1 MKTRYLCFLMIFCVT
16 SAYGD
21 NMIINKTNITIDD
34 IKSFLFCRESVLR
47 NIKFIYTLRSEQPRY
62 PEYNYKT
69 IIVFGRAG
77 NKVGVEKIFKEDVSN
92 GIFRSMYFFD
102 GEKGYYWAPK
112 TNSITMFGFK
122 PFAESR
128 IGEYLL
134 PFTDWS
140 IGLPLT
146 KTLEDDDDPEIV
158 ESYMKDNEQYVVFK
172 TNVHSYVKEDL
183 KYIDKSKWATLDQ
196 NKIVFKCV
204 YDVNK
209 NIITHRELY
218 INEPCHIVLDVDET
232 KEISPGVHFPIKVS
246 SKSFEK
252 NPDGNGFRVRGY
264 GTTVFRNVILCK
276 EEDSVDAISF
286 ELPRGAEVYNNH
298 TREIS
303 ISGESRIRELPQEEI
318 DTLSVARR
326 LFGLSYQDL
335 VNMLGEIE

>member
-1 MKTRYLCFLMIFCVT
+1 
-16 SAYGD
+16 
-21 NMIINKTNITIDD
+21 
-34 IKSFLFCRESVLR
+34 
-47 NIKFIYTLRSEQPRY
+47 
-62 PEYNYKT
+62 
-69 IIVFGRAG
+69 
-77 NKVGVEKIFKEDVSN
+77 
-92 GIFRSMYFFD
+92 MYFFD

-134 PFTDWS
+134 PFTDWG

-158 ESYMKDNEQYVVFK
+158 ESYVKDNEQYVVFK
-172 TNVHSYVKEDL
+172 TNDHPYVKEDL
-183 KYIDKSKWATLDQ
+183 IHIDKSKWATLDQ
-196 NKIVFKCV
+196 NKTVFKCV
-204 YDVNK
+204 YNVNK

-218 INEPCHIVLDVDET
+218 INEPCHIVLDVEET
-232 KEISPGVHFPIKVS
+232 HEIFPGVHFPMKVS
-246 SKSFEK
+246 SKAFEK

-264 GTTVFRNVILCK
+264 GTTVIRNVILCK

-286 ELPRGAEVYNNH
+286 QLPLGAEVYNNH

-318 DTLSVARR
+318 ESLSVARR

-335 VNMLGEIE
+335 VTMLGEME